1 MLAESYFNTEI
12 HESTTPGVTCVA
24 TSLLFPKGSSI
35 RETPHHKLQRRA
47 QNLLTHSYRPEG
59 VELPGLKQ
67 TQTETQTHPPL
78 PEALAVNP
86 TFMFLLCGSHF
97 LDLPGRLHKEW
108 KDGPQAKNVNKLVA
122 VVCALG
128 PDHGV
133 VQHLQ
138 GAAPGDLLLPTSKR
152 DSRRRTR
159 FLMRTQLGKKRQ
171 TSPNKNRTV
180 KMSSQKEDIYVIS
193 KHIC

>member
-1 MLAESYFNTEI
+1 M
-12 HESTTPGVTCVA
+12 
-24 TSLLFPKGSSI
+24 
-35 RETPHHKLQRRA
+35 
-47 QNLLTHSYRPEG
+47 
-59 VELPGLKQ
+59 
-67 TQTETQTHPPL
+67 QTHPPL

-86 TFMFLLCGSHF
+86 TFMLLLCGSHF

-122 VVCALG
+122 VVCALR

-159 FLMRTQLGKKRQ
+159 FLMRTQLGKKDKY
-171 TSPNKNRTV
+171 PPV
-180 KMSSQKEDIYVIS
+180 KTEQLKCPHRKKTFMLYLSIYVNRGIWTRKNKFS
-193 KHIC
+193 LWVFFL